1 MAVIKAAA
9 SGNWSATATWTGGV
23 VPTLNDTVYAN
34 GFTVALDQAID
45 LTGSTVDTSGS
56 FIAGQIYM
64 VVSVGTTNFAL
75 TANCIAPGTNAGTAV
90 AITSAVGQIF
100 QAVNA
105 GTATT
110 GTARRMGALL
120 NYVNTPLTIATG
132 GSFTL
137 AASYNI
143 TGAYIQ
149 AGSANCL
156 TVSAAAS
163 STLAGCR
170 ATGSAFTL
178 STRAIAFSSSGTL
191 TLNGIVAIGGRV
203 AGTTTANGAHAI
215 ESTSSAGT
223 IAFTNASTLT
233 GGSGAVTLAINN
245 NSTGTV
251 TVTASTV
258 TGGSGGFAYAI
269 VNSGTLTVTASTV
282 TGGSFTSAVGIVHG
296 STGTVTVTS
305 STVTGGSSA
314 SATGI
319 ENNSTGTVTLTSTTV
334 TGGSNATAY
343 GINNTSTGTVTITGD
358 VTASTGLGVNN
369 ASTGPVTITGNVTAS
384 TAAGV
389 LNAST
394 GQVTITGTLTPTT
407 AVHALQ
413 CTNTTGANITLS
425 GSLIYASNGFAPT
438 NCAKF
443 LMNPTPALAKVRFA
457 KNGSTTYSDFF
468 TADNSLGQ
476 AAITDV
482 RFGTVYASGA
492 LTGVA
497 YIPSASSVAFGVPV
511 DNTTGTA
518 TLTAADVR
526 AALGMASAN
535 LDAQLA
541 DLPTA
546 SENADAVWDEAT
558 SGHTTAGT
566 YGGRIVRAINSNNE
580 LQLTGSHHAAADVHE
595 FQAAVIQSVAFATSA
610 VTLFTGAMR
619 TELTPELTEITEVH
633 AIHGLDIANALTV
646 TPTSRTSGAITQA
659 ITGDGTTNTVVTRV

>member
-1 MAVIKAAA
+1 MAVIKAQA
-9 SGNWSATATWTGGV
+9 SGNWSAVGTWSGGV

-34 GFTVALDQAID
+34 SFTVSLDQSID

-56 FIAGQIYM
+56 FIPGQIYM
-64 VVSVGTTNFAL
+64 VVSLGTTNFAL
-75 TANCIAPGTNAGTAV
+75 TANCIAPGTNAGTPV

-132 GSFTL
+132 GGFTL
-137 AASYNI
+137 AANWNI

-163 STLAGCR
+163 STLASCH

-191 TLNGIVAIGGRV
+191 TLNGIVVIGGRV
-203 AGTTTANGAHAI
+203 AGTTTANGTHAI
-215 ESTSSAGT
+215 ESTSAAGT
-223 IAFTNASTLT
+223 IDVTNASTVT
-233 GGSGAVTLAINN
+233 GGSGSFAYGLNNASTGAVSATSSTVTGGSGGTSIGLNN

-251 TVTASTV
+251 TITSSTV
-258 TGGSGGFAYAI
+258 TGGS
-269 VNSGTLTVTASTV
+269 AST
-282 TGGSFTSAVGIVHG
+282 SYGIQNA
-296 STGTVTVTS
+296 STGTVTITS

-314 SATGI
+314 TA
-319 ENNSTGTVTLTSTTV
+319 
-334 TGGSNATAY
+334 AY
-343 GINNTSTGTVTITGD
+343 G
-358 VTASTGLGVNN
+358 LNN
-369 ASTGPVTITGNVTAS
+369 ASTGTITITSSTLTGGIGTTAY
-384 TAAGV
+384 G
-389 LNAST
+389 LNNAST
-394 GQVTITGTLTPTT
+394 GTIVSTGDITATNSASGLSSDSTAANVKISGSLIGSINGRPAIYAAKYLIDPTPTT
-407 AVHALQ
+407 A
-413 CTNTTGANITLS
+413 
-425 GSLIYASNGFAPT
+425 
-438 NCAKF
+438 KF
-443 LMNPTPALAKVRFA
+443 RQG

-497 YIPSASSVAFGVPV
+497 YIPAASSVAFGVPV

-518 TLTAADVR
+518 ALTPASVWDHLLSAITASSTIGTLLKTNIDATISSRSTLTAANV
-526 AALGMASAN
+526 
-535 LDAQLA
+535 
-541 DLPTA
+541 
-546 SENADAVWDEAT
+546 
-558 SGHTTAGT
+558 
-566 YGGRIVRAINSNNE
+566 
-580 LQLTGSHHAAADVHE
+580 
-595 FQAAVIQSVAFATSA
+595 
-610 VTLFTGAMR
+610 R

-646 TPTSRTSGAITQA
+646 TPTLRAAGAITQA
-659 ITGDGTTNTVVTRV
+659 ITGDGTTSTIVTRV

>member
-9 SGNWSATATWTGGV
+9 SGNWSATGTWSGGV

-34 GFTVALDQAID
+34 GFTVALDQSID
-45 LTGSTVDTSGS
+45 LTGSAVDTSGS
-56 FIAGQIYM
+56 FIPGQIYM
-64 VVSVGTTNFAL
+64 IVSLGTTNFAL

-120 NYVNTPLTIATG
+120 NYVNTPLTITTG
-132 GSFTL
+132 GGFTL

-163 STLAGCR
+163 STLAGCH
-170 ATGSAFTL
+170 ATGSAFTVN
-178 STRAIAFSSSGTL
+178 TRAISFTSSGTL
-191 TLNGIVAIGGRV
+191 TLNGIVAIGGRA
-203 AGTTTANGAHAI
+203 AGTYPSSGVVAI
-215 ESTSSAGT
+215 EHSSATGT
-223 IAFTNASTLT
+223 VALTNASTLT
-233 GGSGAVTLAINN
+233 GGSGTACYGLFSSAAGQTTISNSTILSGASGAIIN
-245 NSTGTV
+245 NSTATI
-251 TVTASTV
+251 TIS
-258 TGGSGGFAYAI
+258 
-269 VNSGTLTVTASTV
+269 
-282 TGGSFTSAVGIVHG
+282 G
-296 STGTVTVTS
+296 STITAGVWYGIYNNTTGIVTVTS
-305 STVTGGSSA
+305 STVTGGSIA
-314 SATGI
+314 AAYGI
-319 ENNSTGTVTLTSTTV
+319 WNNSTGTITLTSTTV

-343 GINNTSTGTVTITGD
+343 GVNNTSTGPVTIVGD
-358 VTASTGLGVNN
+358 VTASTGSGVNN

-394 GQVTITGTLTPTT
+394 GTVTITGTLTPTT

-413 CTNTTGANITLS
+413 CTNTTGAVITLS

-438 NCAKF
+438 NCLKF
-443 LMNPTPALAKVRFA
+443 LMNPTPTMARVRFA

-511 DNTTGTA
+511 DATTGTA

-535 LDAQLA
+535 LDTQLS
-541 DLPTA
+541 TISTKA
-546 SENADAVWDEAT
+546 S
-558 SGHTTAGT
+558 
-566 YGGRIVRAINSNNE
+566 
-580 LQLTGSHHAAADVHE
+580 
-595 FQAAVIQSVAFATSA
+595 
-610 VTLFTGAMR
+610 
-619 TELTPELTEITEVH
+619 EVH

>member
-1 MAVIKAAA
+1 MAVIKAQA
-9 SGNWSATATWTGGV
+9 SGNWSATGTWSGGV

-34 GFTVALDQAID
+34 GFTVALDQSID
-45 LTGSTVDTSGS
+45 LTGSAVDTSGS
-56 FIAGQIYM
+56 FIPGQIYM
-64 VVSVGTTNFAL
+64 IVSLGTTNFAL
-75 TANCIAPGTNAGTAV
+75 TANCIAPGTNAGTPV

-137 AASYNI
+137 AANYNI

-163 STLAGCR
+163 STLTGCH

-191 TLNGIVAIGGRV
+191 TLDGIVAIGGRV
-203 AGTTTANGAHAI
+203 AGTTAANGAHAI
-215 ESTSSAGT
+215 ESTSAAGT

-233 GGSGAVTLAINN
+233 GGSGSFAFGINN

-251 TVTASTV
+251 TVTSCAIV
-258 TGGSGGFAYAI
+258 GGSGNTSVGL
-269 VNSGTLTVTASTV
+269 NSAST
-282 TGGSFTSAVGIVHG
+282 GGINVSGCTITAGSAGEASGIRNS
-296 STGTVTVTS
+296 STGTVTITS
-305 STVTGGSSA
+305 STVTGGSLSN
-314 SATGI
+314 SYGI
-319 ENNSTGTVTLTSTTV
+319 YNLTTGTIIATTTTLTASVSPALFNFAAGT
-334 TGGSNATAY
+334 
-343 GINNTSTGTVTITGD
+343 ITSTGDITATNSANGL
-358 VTASTGLGVNN
+358 AS
-369 ASTGPVTITGNVTAS
+369 AS
-384 TAAGV
+384 TAASVKVSGSLIGSANGTAAV
-389 LNAST
+389 YST
-394 GQVTITGTLTPTT
+394 KFLIDPTPTT
-407 AVHALQ
+407 A
-413 CTNTTGANITLS
+413 
-425 GSLIYASNGFAPT
+425 
-438 NCAKF
+438 KF
-443 LMNPTPALAKVRFA
+443 RQA

-497 YIPSASSVAFGVPV
+497 YIPSASSVGFGVPV

-526 AALGMASAN
+526 AAIGMASAN
-535 LDAQLA
+535 LDTQLA
-541 DLPTA
+541 AIPTA
-546 SENADAVWDEAT
+546 AGNA
-558 SGHTTAGT
+558 
-566 YGGRIVRAINSNNE
+566 
-580 LQLTGSHHAAADVHE
+580 
-595 FQAAVIQSVAFATSA
+595 SA
-610 VTLFTGAMR
+610 VR

>member
-1 MAVIKAAA
+1 MAVIKAQA
-9 SGNWSATATWTGGV
+9 SGNWSASGTWTGGV

-34 GFTVALDQAID
+34 GFTVALDQSID

-56 FIAGQIYM
+56 FIPGQIYM
-64 VVSVGTTNFAL
+64 IVSLGTTNFAL
-75 TANCIAPGTNAGTAV
+75 TANCIAPGTNAGTPV

-163 STLAGCR
+163 STLAGCH

-191 TLNGIVAIGGRV
+191 TLDGIVATGGRV
-203 AGTTTANGAHAI
+203 TGTTTANGAHAI
-215 ESTSSAGT
+215 ESTSAAGT
-223 IAFTNASTLT
+223 IAFTNASTVAGGVAFAYGLNNNSSGMVTLTSCTLT
-233 GGSGAVTLAINN
+233 GGGVANGFGINN

-251 TVTASTV
+251 TITSSAL
-258 TGGSGGFAYAI
+258 TGGST
-269 VNSGTLTVTASTV
+269 NVTY
-282 TGGSFTSAVGIVHG
+282 GLNNN

-305 STVTGGSSA
+305 STVAGGTNTVGLNNAGSGTVTITSSTVTGSVSA
-314 SATGI
+314 GI
-319 ENNSTGTVTLTSTTV
+319 QNASTGTVTATSTTL
-334 TGGSNATAY
+334 TGGSGGGAGLSNS
-343 GINNTSTGTVTITGD
+343 STGTIVSTGD
-358 VTASTGLGVNN
+358 ITAVNSAHGLV
-369 ASTGPVTITGNVTAS
+369 SAS
-384 TAAGV
+384 TAASVKVSGSLIGSANGTAAV
-389 LNAST
+389 YST
-394 GQVTITGTLTPTT
+394 KFLIDPTPTT
-407 AVHALQ
+407 A
-413 CTNTTGANITLS
+413 
-425 GSLIYASNGFAPT
+425 
-438 NCAKF
+438 KF
-443 LMNPTPALAKVRFA
+443 RQA

-518 TLTAADVR
+518 TLTAANVR

-535 LDAQLA
+535 LDTQLA
-541 DLPTA
+541 AIPTA
-546 SENADAVWDEAT
+546 AGNA
-558 SGHTTAGT
+558 
-566 YGGRIVRAINSNNE
+566 
-580 LQLTGSHHAAADVHE
+580 
-595 FQAAVIQSVAFATSA
+595 SA
-610 VTLFTGAMR
+610 VR

-646 TPTSRTSGAITQA
+646 TPTSRTSGAITQT

>member
-1 MAVIKAAA
+1 MAVIKAQA
-9 SGNWSATATWTGGV
+9 SGNWSAVGTWSGGV
-23 VPTLNDTVYAN
+23 VPSLNDTVYAN
-34 GFTVALDQAID
+34 SFTVALDQSID

-56 FIAGQIYM
+56 FIPGQIYM
-64 VVSVGTTNFAL
+64 IVSLGTTNFAL
-75 TANCIAPGTNAGTAV
+75 TANCIAPGTNAGTPV

-132 GSFTL
+132 GGFTL
-137 AASYNI
+137 AANYNI

-163 STLAGCR
+163 STLAGCH
-170 ATGSAFTL
+170 ATGSAFTVN
-178 STRAIAFSSSGTL
+178 TRAISFTSSGTL

-203 AGTTTANGAHAI
+203 TGTYPSSLAVAI
-215 ESTSSAGT
+215 EHSSATGT
-223 IAFTNASTLT
+223 VAFTNASTLT
-233 GGSGAVTLAINN
+233 GGSGVVAHCLFSSANGPIIISNSTISSGSAGSIAN
-245 NSTGTV
+245 NSTATI
-251 TVTASTV
+251 T
-258 TGGSGGFAYAI
+258 I
-269 VNSGTLTVTASTV
+269 SGTTINAGVNFAIYNN
-282 TGGSFTSAVGIVHG
+282 A
-296 STGTVTVTS
+296 TGTITVTS
-305 STVTGGSSA
+305 STITGGSNA
-314 SATGI
+314 VTYGI
-319 ENNSTGTVTLTSTTV
+319 WNFSTGTITITSSTV

-343 GINNTSTGTVTITGD
+343 
-358 VTASTGLGVNN
+358 GVNN
-369 ASTGPVTITGNVTAS
+369 ASTGPVTITGDVTAS
-384 TAAGV
+384 TGSGV
-389 LNAST
+389 NNAST
-394 GQVTITGTLTPTT
+394 GPVTITGTLTPTT

-438 NCAKF
+438 NCLKF

-535 LDAQLA
+535 LDAQLS
-541 DLPTA
+541 TI
-546 SENADAVWDEAT
+546 STKT
-558 SGHTTAGT
+558 S
-566 YGGRIVRAINSNNE
+566 
-580 LQLTGSHHAAADVHE
+580 
-595 FQAAVIQSVAFATSA
+595 
-610 VTLFTGAMR
+610 
-619 TELTPELTEITEVH
+619 EVH

-659 ITGDGTTNTVVTRV
+659 ITGDGTTNTIVTRV

>member
-9 SGNWSATATWTGGV
+9 SGNWSAGATWTGGV

-34 GFTVALDQAID
+34 SFTITLDQSID

-64 VVSVGTTNFAL
+64 VVSLGTTNFAL

-137 AASYNI
+137 AANYNI

-163 STLAGCR
+163 STLASCH

-178 STRAIAFSSSGTL
+178 STRAIAFSSSGIL
-191 TLNGIVAIGGRV
+191 TLNGIVVIGGRV

-215 ESTSSAGT
+215 ESTSAAGT
-223 IAFTNASTLT
+223 IDVTNASTLAGGSGSFAYGLNNASTGAVSATSSTVT
-233 GGSGAVTLAINN
+233 GGSGGTSIGINN

-251 TVTASTV
+251 TVTSNTVTGGSVSFAYGLNNASTGTITITSSTV
-258 TGGSGGFAYAI
+258 TGGSGT
-269 VNSGTLTVTASTV
+269 NSYGLNNA
-282 TGGSFTSAVGIVHG
+282 

-305 STVTGGSSA
+305 TTLTGGSGSTA
-314 SATGI
+314 YGLS
-319 ENNSTGTVTLTSTTV
+319 NVSTGTIV
-334 TGGSNATAY
+334 
-343 GINNTSTGTVTITGD
+343 STGDITA
-358 VTASTGLGVNN
+358 TNSASGL
-369 ASTGPVTITGNVTAS
+369 SSDS
-384 TAAGV
+384 TAANVKISGS
-389 LNAST
+389 LIGSISGRPAIYASKYL
-394 GQVTITGTLTPTT
+394 IDPTPTT
-407 AVHALQ
+407 A
-413 CTNTTGANITLS
+413 
-425 GSLIYASNGFAPT
+425 
-438 NCAKF
+438 KF
-443 LMNPTPALAKVRFA
+443 RQG
-457 KNGSTTYSDFF
+457 KNGTTTYSDFF

-492 LTGVA
+492 LTGSA
-497 YIPSASSVAFGVPV
+497 YIPAAGSVALGVPV
-511 DNTTGTA
+511 DATTGTA

-526 AALGMASAN
+526 AAMGLATAN
-535 LDAQLA
+535 LDTQLA
-541 DLPTA
+541 AIPTA
-546 SENADAVWDEAT
+546 VTNANAVWDELM
-558 SGHTTAGT
+558 SSHTTAGT
-566 YGGRIVRAINSNNE
+566 YGGRIVRSTNANNE
-580 LQLTGSHHAAADVHE
+580 LQLNAQNHAAANVHQ
-595 FQAAVIQSVAFATSA
+595 FQAAVIESVAFATSA

>member
-1 MAVIKAAA
+1 MAVIKAQA
-9 SGNWSATATWTGGV
+9 SGNWSASGTWTGGV

-34 GFTVALDQAID
+34 GFTVALDQSID

-56 FIAGQIYM
+56 FIPGQIYM
-64 VVSVGTTNFAL
+64 IVSLGTTNFAL
-75 TANCIAPGTNAGTAV
+75 TANCIAPGTNAGTPV

-163 STLAGCR
+163 STLAGCH

-191 TLNGIVAIGGRV
+191 TLDGIVATGGRV
-203 AGTTTANGAHAI
+203 TGTTTANGAHAI
-215 ESTSSAGT
+215 ESTSAAGT
-223 IAFTNASTLT
+223 IAFTNASTVAGGVAFAYGLNNNSSGMVTLTSCTLT
-233 GGSGAVTLAINN
+233 GGGVANGFGINN

-251 TVTASTV
+251 TITSSAL
-258 TGGSGGFAYAI
+258 TGGST
-269 VNSGTLTVTASTV
+269 NVTY
-282 TGGSFTSAVGIVHG
+282 GLNNN

-305 STVTGGSSA
+305 STVAGGTNTVGLNNAGSGTVTITSSTVTGSVSA
-314 SATGI
+314 GI
-319 ENNSTGTVTLTSTTV
+319 QNASTGTVTATSTTL
-334 TGGSNATAY
+334 TGGSGGGAGLSNS
-343 GINNTSTGTVTITGD
+343 STGTIVSTGD
-358 VTASTGLGVNN
+358 ITAVNSAHGLV
-369 ASTGPVTITGNVTAS
+369 SAS
-384 TAAGV
+384 TAASVKVSGSLIGSANGTAAV
-389 LNAST
+389 YASNFL
-394 GQVTITGTLTPTT
+394 IDPTPTT
-407 AVHALQ
+407 A
-413 CTNTTGANITLS
+413 
-425 GSLIYASNGFAPT
+425 
-438 NCAKF
+438 KF
-443 LMNPTPALAKVRFA
+443 RQA

-518 TLTAADVR
+518 TLTAANVR

-535 LDAQLA
+535 LDTQLA
-541 DLPTA
+541 AIPTA
-546 SENADAVWDEAT
+546 AGNA
-558 SGHTTAGT
+558 
-566 YGGRIVRAINSNNE
+566 
-580 LQLTGSHHAAADVHE
+580 
-595 FQAAVIQSVAFATSA
+595 SA
-610 VTLFTGAMR
+610 VR

-646 TPTSRTSGAITQA
+646 TPTSRTSGAITQT

>member
-1 MAVIKAAA
+1 MAVIKAQA
-9 SGNWSATATWTGGV
+9 SGNWSAVGTWSGGV

-34 GFTVALDQAID
+34 SFTVALDQSID
-45 LTGSTVDTSGS
+45 LTGSAVDTSGS
-56 FIAGQIYM
+56 FIPGQIYM

-75 TANCIAPGTNAGTAV
+75 TANCIAPGTNAGTPV

-132 GSFTL
+132 GGFTL
-137 AASYNI
+137 AANWNI

-170 ATGSAFTL
+170 ATGSAFNL

-191 TLNGIVAIGGRV
+191 TLNGIVAIGGRITGATV
-203 AGTTTANGAHAI
+203 ADGAHAI
-215 ESTSSAGT
+215 ESTSAAGT

-233 GGSGAVTLAINN
+233 AGVSN
-245 NSTGTV
+245 
-251 TVTASTV
+251 
-258 TGGSGGFAYAI
+258 YAI
-269 VNSGTLTVTASTV
+269 
-282 TGGSFTSAVGIVHG
+282 GI
-296 STGTVTVTS
+296 
-305 STVTGGSSA
+305 
-314 SATGI
+314 
-319 ENNSTGTVTLTSTTV
+319 
-334 TGGSNATAY
+334 
-343 GINNTSTGTVTITGD
+343 
-358 VTASTGLGVNN
+358 NN
-369 ASTGPVTITGNVTAS
+369 ASTGIVTITSGTVIGGSGTAAHGINNASTGTIIINSGTVTGGPGSLACGINNSSTGTITITSSTVIGGSGVSGAHGINNAGAATINATSTTLTGGSGANAYGLNNASTGTIVSTGDITATNSANGLVSAS
-384 TAAGV
+384 TAASV
-389 LNAST
+389 K
-394 GQVTITGTLTPTT
+394 V
-407 AVHALQ
+407 
-413 CTNTTGANITLS
+413 S
-425 GSLIYASNGFAPT
+425 GSLIGSANGTAAVYAS
-438 NCAKF
+438 KF
-443 LMNPTPALAKVRFA
+443 LIDPTPTIAKIRQA

-482 RFGTVYASGA
+482 RFGTSYASGA

-518 TLTAADVR
+518 TLTAANVR

-535 LDAQLA
+535 LDTQLS
-541 DLPTA
+541 TI
-546 SENADAVWDEAT
+546 STKT
-558 SGHTTAGT
+558 S
-566 YGGRIVRAINSNNE
+566 
-580 LQLTGSHHAAADVHE
+580 
-595 FQAAVIQSVAFATSA
+595 
-610 VTLFTGAMR
+610 
-619 TELTPELTEITEVH
+619 EVH

>member
-9 SGNWSATATWTGGV
+9 SGNWSASGTWTGGV
-23 VPTLNDTVYAN
+23 VPSLNDTVYAN
-34 GFTVALDQAID
+34 SFTVALDQSID

-56 FIAGQIYM
+56 FIPGQIYM

-75 TANCIAPGTNAGTAV
+75 TANCIAPGTNAGTPV

-132 GSFTL
+132 GGFTM

-156 TVSAAAS
+156 TISAAAS
-163 STLAGCR
+163 STLAGCH

-191 TLNGIVAIGGRV
+191 TLNGIVATGGRV
-203 AGTTTANGAHAI
+203 AGTTAANGAHAI
-215 ESTSSAGT
+215 ESTSAAGT
-223 IAFTNASTLT
+223 VAFTNASTLT
-233 GGSGAVTLAINN
+233 GGSGSFAFGINN

-251 TVTASTV
+251 TVTSCAIV
-258 TGGSGGFAYAI
+258 GGSGNTSVGL
-269 VNSGTLTVTASTV
+269 NSAST
-282 TGGSFTSAVGIVHG
+282 GGINVSGCTITAGSSGEASGIRNS
-296 STGTVTVTS
+296 STGTVTITS
-305 STVTGGSSA
+305 STVTGGSST
-314 SATGI
+314 SAFGI
-319 ENNSTGTVTLTSTTV
+319 NNVSTGTITATSTTL
-334 TGGSNATAY
+334 TGGSGTTA
-343 GINNTSTGTVTITGD
+343 
-358 VTASTGLGVNN
+358 TGLNN
-369 ASTGPVTITGNVTAS
+369 ASTGTIVSTGDITATNSANGLASAS
-384 TAAGV
+384 TAASV
-389 LNAST
+389 K
-394 GQVTITGTLTPTT
+394 V
-407 AVHALQ
+407 
-413 CTNTTGANITLS
+413 S
-425 GSLIYASNGFAPT
+425 GSLIASANGTAAVYAI
-438 NCAKF
+438 KF
-443 LMNPTPALAKVRFA
+443 LIDPTPSIAKIRQA

-497 YIPSASSVAFGVPV
+497 YIPSAGSVGFGVPT

-518 TLTAADVR
+518 ALTPASVWDYLLSAITASSTIGTLLKTNIDATISSRSTLT
-526 AALGMASAN
+526 SAN
-535 LDAQLA
+535 
-541 DLPTA
+541 
-546 SENADAVWDEAT
+546 V
-558 SGHTTAGT
+558 
-566 YGGRIVRAINSNNE
+566 
-580 LQLTGSHHAAADVHE
+580 
-595 FQAAVIQSVAFATSA
+595 
-610 VTLFTGAMR
+610 R

>member
-9 SGNWSATATWTGGV
+9 SGNWSAPATWTGGV
-23 VPTLNDTVYAN
+23 VPSLNDTVYAN
-34 GFTVALDQAID
+34 SFTVALDQSID

-56 FIAGQIYM
+56 FIPGQIYM
-64 VVSVGTTNFAL
+64 IVSLGTTNFAL
-75 TANCIAPGTNAGTAV
+75 TANCIAPGTNAGTPV

-120 NYVNTPLTIATG
+120 NYVNTPITVATG
-132 GSFTL
+132 GGFTL
-137 AASYNI
+137 AANYNI

-170 ATGSAFTL
+170 AIGSAFTL

-191 TLNGIVAIGGRV
+191 TLTGIVAIGGRV
-203 AGTTTANGAHAI
+203 AGSTFTNGAHAI
-215 ESTSSAGT
+215 ESTSAAGT
-223 IAFTNASTLT
+223 VAFTNASTLT
-233 GGSGAVTLAINN
+233 GGSGAVALGII

-251 TVTASTV
+251 TITSSTV
-258 TGGSGGFAYAI
+258 TGGSGQTAI
-269 VNSGTLTVTASTV
+269 
-282 TGGSFTSAVGIVHG
+282 GIENP

-305 STVTGGSSA
+305 STVTGGSNSTA
-314 SATGI
+314 YGI
-319 ENNSTGTVTLTSTTV
+319 ENASTGTVTITSSTVTGGSSATAYGINNFSTGTVTITSSNV

-343 GINNTSTGTVTITGD
+343 G
-358 VTASTGLGVNN
+358 VNN
-369 ASTGPVTITGNVTAS
+369 SSTGPVTITGDVTAS

-394 GQVTITGTLTPTT
+394 GTVTITGRLTPTT
-407 AVHALQ
+407 AAFALQ

-443 LMNPTPALAKVRFA
+443 LMNPTPTMARVRFA

-526 AALGMASAN
+526 AAIGMASAN
-535 LDAQLA
+535 LDTQLS
-541 DLPTA
+541 TI
-546 SENADAVWDEAT
+546 STKT
-558 SGHTTAGT
+558 S
-566 YGGRIVRAINSNNE
+566 
-580 LQLTGSHHAAADVHE
+580 
-595 FQAAVIQSVAFATSA
+595 
-610 VTLFTGAMR
+610 
-619 TELTPELTEITEVH
+619 EVH

-646 TPTSRTSGAITQA
+646 TPTSRTSGAITQS
-659 ITGDGTTNTVVTRV
+659 ISGDGTTNTVVTRV